1 MFVNSPIPTH
11 KTAVSCSPLD
21 IAKSMQTSLPSTNQ
35 PVARDN
41 AETIQEALGKILK
54 RTDTLTAI
62 LCGTWRLIRQIQF
75 SFQLLPKLLETHPLL
90 ELRHV
95 YLLQQRRITQLI

>member
-1 MFVNSPIPTH
+1 
-11 KTAVSCSPLD
+11 
-21 IAKSMQTSLPSTNQ
+21 MQTSLPSTNQ
-35 PVARDN
+35 SVARDN

-62 LCGTWRLIRQIQF
+62 LFGTWRLIRQIQF

-95 YLLQQRRITQLI
+95 HLLQQRRITQLI